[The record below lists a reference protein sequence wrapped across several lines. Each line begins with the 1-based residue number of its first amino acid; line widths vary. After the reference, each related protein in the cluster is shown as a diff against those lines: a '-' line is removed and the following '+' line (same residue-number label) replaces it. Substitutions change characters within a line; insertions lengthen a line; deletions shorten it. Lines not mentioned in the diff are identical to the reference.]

1 LKSHELKLIFA
12 ACILKKIIM
21 ESTRLTRVEK
31 QIQKDLSEIFLQLNK
46 TLASGK
52 MITVTRVRLTP
63 DLGLAKIYVS
73 VFPSVAAQDIVETI
87 STHTSQIRNELGQR
101 IRHQVRKI
109 PDLKFYLD
117 DSLDYIENIDNLLK
131 E

>member
-1 LKSHELKLIFA
+1 
-12 ACILKKIIM
+12 M

-31 QIQKDLSEIFLQLNK
+31 QIQKDLSEIFIPMSK
-46 TLASGK
+46 SLASGK

-63 DLGLAKIYVS
+63 DLGLAKIYLS
-73 VFPSVAAQDIVETI
+73 VFPSKGGQTDVDTVT
-87 STHTSQIRNELGQR
+87 THTSQIRNELGQR
-101 IRHQVRKI
+101 IRHQIRKI
-109 PDLKFYLD
+109 PELKFYLD

>member
-1 LKSHELKLIFA
+1 
-12 ACILKKIIM
+12 M

-31 QIQKDLSEIFLQLNK
+31 QIQKDLSEIFIRMNK
-46 TLASGK
+46 SLTNGK
-52 MITVTRVRLTP
+52 MVTVTRVRLTP

-73 VFPSVAAQDIVETI
+73 VFPSAGAQTDVDSIT
-87 STHTSQIRNELGQR
+87 THTSQIRNELGQR

-109 PDLKFYLD
+109 PELKFYLD

>member
-1 LKSHELKLIFA
+1 
-12 ACILKKIIM
+12 M

-31 QIQKDLSEIFLQLNK
+31 QIQKDLSEIFLP
-46 TLASGK
+46 LAKSLANGK

-63 DLGLAKIYVS
+63 DLGLAKIYIS
-73 VFPSVAAQDIVETI
+73 IFPSQGGQTDVDTI

-109 PDLKFYLD
+109 PELKFYLD